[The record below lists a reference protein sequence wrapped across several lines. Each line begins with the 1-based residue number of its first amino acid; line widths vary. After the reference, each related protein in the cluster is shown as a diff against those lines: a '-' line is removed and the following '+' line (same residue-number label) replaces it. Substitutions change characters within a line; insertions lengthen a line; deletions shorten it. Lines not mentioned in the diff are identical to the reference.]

1 MGNEIEKINGIKTDT
16 GWRLTTILAV
26 IKDVISN
33 TELCIR
39 LKKQE
44 AMAGR
49 AAGVQA
55 KEVANASAADQ
66 EKK

>member
-1 MGNEIEKINGIKTDT
+1 M
-16 GWRLTTILAV
+16 TTILAV

-49 AAGVQA
+49 AAGVQGGG
-55 KEVANASAADQ
+55 KRKRRAADQ
-66 EKK
+66 QKK